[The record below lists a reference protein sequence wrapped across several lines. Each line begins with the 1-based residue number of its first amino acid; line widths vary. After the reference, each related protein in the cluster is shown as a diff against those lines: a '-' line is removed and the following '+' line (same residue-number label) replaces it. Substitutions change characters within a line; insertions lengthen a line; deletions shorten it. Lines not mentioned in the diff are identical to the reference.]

1 MLASESAWRILMAE
15 HVRIREYL
23 ADIARLSASDEWRRT
38 GPELDTLKGLLES
51 LLAFEAGT
59 HRPKGVTLLGALR
72 SRSVEPAVAEMLD
85 AHEKQQADCD
95 RLLGEAIVLLD
106 DLARGRAGAAAEG
119 AERLAQH
126 RALMRAHL
134 AREDTAL
141 RTAAFK
147 LLTPEDWSA
156 VVSSM
161 SKVLRQG
168 GQR

>member
-1 MLASESAWRILMAE
+1 VLASESAWRILMAE

-23 ADIARLSASDEWRRT
+23 ADIARVSASDAWHRP
-38 GPELDTLKGLLES
+38 GPELAALKGLLEG
-51 LLAFEAGT
+51 LRGFEDAT

-72 SRSVEPAVAEMLD
+72 SRSADQAAGELLD

-95 RLLGEAIVLLD
+95 RLLGEAIALLD
-106 DLARGRAGAAAEG
+106 EVASGHAGAAAEC

-134 AREDTAL
+134 AQEDTTL
-141 RTAAFK
+141 RAAAFK
-147 LLTPEDWSA
+147 TLTPDDWST

-161 SKVLRQG
+161 SKVVRQS